1 MALKRTRFAEYK
13 GGANVSAVLS
23 PTFGADFPL
32 FVRTDGDAARI
43 MLLAAAASPG
53 GGGSAEAV

>member
-1 MALKRTRFAEYK
+1 M
-13 GGANVSAVLS
+13 SAVLS